1 MLLAWWVTHNCSH
14 PDYQIVPS
22 TEIYMDHYKIV
33 LPADLNDYGSLFGGT
48 LLKWV
53 DEIAYIR
60 VSLDFPG
67 QHFVTIGLDNVEFRH
82 PINQGQILCFK
93 CTQTRLGTTSVTYR
107 VEVYRARYDTDQ
119 QVVFENNIT
128 FVCVGADGQKQ
139 AIEQSR
145 DPAP

>member
-1 MLLAWWVTHNCSH
+1 M
-14 PDYQIVPS
+14 Q
-22 TEIYMDHYKIV
+22 HYKIV

-82 PINQGQILCFK
+82 PIREGQILCFQCDK
-93 CTQTRLGTTSVTYR
+93 TRVGKTSVTYN
-107 VEVYRARYDTDQ
+107 VKVYRARYETESEEIL
-119 QVVFENNIT
+119 FENNIS
-128 FVCVGADGQKQ
+128 FVCVDNAGEKTNIKQ
-139 AIEQSR
+139 QG
-145 DPAP
+145 

>member
-1 MLLAWWVTHNCSH
+1 M
-14 PDYQIVPS
+14 Q
-22 TEIYMDHYKIV
+22 HYKIV

-82 PINQGQILCFK
+82 PIREGQILRFE
-93 CTQTRLGTTSVTYR
+93 CTQTRVGTTSITYN
-107 VEVYRARYDTDQ
+107 VQVFGARYERNSE
-119 QVVFENNIT
+119 QVLFENNIS
-128 FVCVGADGQKQ
+128 FVCVDADANKTKIKAPQ
-139 AIEQSR
+139 A
-145 DPAP
+145 

>member
-1 MLLAWWVTHNCSH
+1 M
-14 PDYQIVPS
+14 
-22 TEIYMDHYKIV
+22 EHYKIV

-82 PINQGQILCFK
+82 PIREGQILRFRCRK
-93 CTQTRLGTTSVTYR
+93 VRIGTTSVSYNVR
-107 VEVYRARYDTDQ
+107 VYAARYEHDSEEIL
-119 QVVFENNIT
+119 FENNIT
-128 FVCVGADGQKQ
+128 FVCVDSEGNKT
-139 AIEQSR
+139 
-145 DPAP
+145 PVT